1 MQLIKIKRG
10 VVTIGDVLP
19 WAVYDEAGTLLLT
32 KGYTIPNDRQLM
44 VILNNGYYWDEI
56 EDAFMRK
63 VHPFEKTKEL
73 QVRLNRVIER
83 FRDGTDRESAVRELD
98 EVVNILMLLCNN
110 NPDVMIG
117 AVHLFNDRPYSITH
131 LLHISIVTALLVNE
145 LNLPPHTRKMAV
157 AAALTCNLSMMSLH
171 ELLEQQKT
179 PLTDGQRDDLK
190 LHPQESVDILK
201 SFSITDDIW
210 LQSVLHHHESVDG
223 SGYPRG
229 LIGDSI
235 PVTARIIAVA
245 DSYCALVTNK
255 NYRKGYTPSTV
266 LKHFF
271 KQKGQKLD
279 EELSLR
285 LIKMFGI
292 YPPGTYVKLANGESA
307 IVIQRSGKANAI
319 SPLVRSYRSST
330 GPYLAELLSHDSS
343 EPKYKIKEVM
353 IPENHPHEYDDIWE
367 LDANG

>member
-1 MQLIKIKRG
+1 MQLKKIKRG
-10 VVTIGDVLP
+10 LVTIGDELP
-19 WAVYDEAGTLLLT
+19 WAVYDEAGTLLL
-32 KGYTIPNDRQLM
+32 KQGYTIPNDRQLI
-44 VILNNGYYWDEI
+44 VIITNGYFWDED
-56 EDAFMRK
+56 EEEFSRK

-73 QVRLNRVIER
+73 QVRLSRLIER
-83 FRDGTDRESAVRELD
+83 FRDGTDREVAVNELD
-98 EVVNILMLLCNN
+98 DVANTLLMLCSN

-131 LLHISIVTALLVNE
+131 LLHIAIITALLTND

-179 PLTDGQRDDLK
+179 PLTDSQREDLSH
-190 LHPQESVDILK
+190 HPQESVEILE
-201 SFSITDDIW
+201 SFNVSDPIW
-210 LQSVLHHHESVDG
+210 RESVLHHHENVDG
-223 SGYPRG
+223 TGYPQG
-229 LIGDSI
+229 LAGDAI
-235 PVTARIIAVA
+235 PITARIIAVA
-245 DSYCALVTNK
+245 DSYSALVTSK

-279 EELSLR
+279 EDLSLR

-307 IVIQRSGKANAI
+307 IVTHRSTNAK
-319 SPLVRSYRSST
+319 SMWPRVCSYRSST
-330 GPYLAELLSHDSS
+330 GPYLAELLSHDSA
-343 EPKYKIKEVM
+343 EEKFKIKEVM
-353 IPENHPHEYDDIWE
+353 VPESHPYEYGDIWILE
-367 LDANG
+367 A